1 MAYDLILRK
10 QTPSIFSRDAG
21 RASGSTA
28 TNVAGGVG
36 IFAALAL
43 LIVPRAR
50 RKIERQAD
58 IKWYR
63 KRFANDL
70 YRTQEV
76 PAIPMAEM
84 LQDLRR

>member
-1 MAYDLILRK
+1 MAYDLLLRR

-21 RASGSTA
+21 TT
-28 TNVAGGVG
+28 TNIAGGIG

-43 LIVPRAR
+43 LIVPQVR
-50 RKIERQAD
+50 RKIERKAEIQ
-58 IKWYR
+58 WYR

-84 LQDLRR
+84 LRDLKR

>member
-1 MAYDLILRK
+1 MAYDLILRR
-10 QTPSIFSRDAG
+10 QTPSIFSRDA
-21 RASGSTA
+21 STA

-43 LIVPRAR
+43 LLVPRAR
-50 RKIERQAD
+50 RKIERQRE
-58 IKWYR
+58 IQWYR

-70 YRTQEV
+70 YRTQEM

-84 LQDLRR
+84 LQDLHQ